1 MRLDKFLVE
10 CNQGTRSEVKVLL
23 KSKRVTVN
31 GVTENSGKRQINEVS
46 DVVCLDEKKLTYQ
59 SFAYYMLNK
68 PKDVITAT
76 EDSVQKTVL
85 DLIDKKDR
93 IKGLFPVGRL
103 DKDTTGLVLLT
114 NDGALAHNLLAP
126 KKHVE
131 KVYEAKI
138 EGIVTEAEVELF
150 SKPIELKNG
159 EVTKPSRLVVK
170 KADEDA
176 GMSEIEI
183 TISEGKYHQIKR
195 MFAST
200 GMHVLELK
208 RLKMGSLE
216 LDDRLDP
223 GKYRSLTQ
231 TEIEELKI
239 RD

>member
-1 MRLDKFLVE
+1 MRLDKFLAE

-170 KADEDA
+170 
-176 GMSEIEI
+176 
-183 TISEGKYHQIKR
+183 
-195 MFAST
+195 
-200 GMHVLELK
+200 
-208 RLKMGSLE
+208 
-216 LDDRLDP
+216 
-223 GKYRSLTQ
+223 
-231 TEIEELKI
+231 
-239 RD
+239 

>member
-1 MRLDKFLVE
+1 MRLDKFLAE
-10 CNQGTRSEVKVLL
+10 CNHGTRREVKVLL

-31 GVTENSGKRQINEVS
+31 GVTENSGKRQINEFS

-59 SFAYYMLNK
+59 SLVYYMLNK

-159 EVTKPSRLVVK
+159 EVTKPSRLVVRK
-170 KADEDA
+170 VDEDA
-176 GMSEIEI
+176 GISEIEI

-223 GKYRSLTQ
+223 GKYRALTQ

>member
-1 MRLDKFLVE
+1 
-10 CNQGTRSEVKVLL
+10 
-23 KSKRVTVN
+23 
-31 GVTENSGKRQINEVS
+31 
-46 DVVCLDEKKLTYQ
+46 
-59 SFAYYMLNK
+59 MLNK

-159 EVTKPSRLVVK
+159 EVTKPSRLVVRK
-170 KADEDA
+170 VDEDA
-176 GMSEIEI
+176 GISEIEI

-223 GKYRSLTQ
+223 GKYRALTQ

>member
-1 MRLDKFLVE
+1 M
-10 CNQGTRSEVKVLL
+10 
-23 KSKRVTVN
+23 
-31 GVTENSGKRQINEVS
+31 TENSGKRQINEVS

-223 GKYRSLTQ
+223 GKYRALTQ

>member
-1 MRLDKFLVE
+1 MRLDKFLAE
-10 CNQGTRSEVKVLL
+10 CNQGIRSEVKVLL

-223 GKYRSLTQ
+223 GKYRALTQ

>member
-1 MRLDKFLVE
+1 M
-10 CNQGTRSEVKVLL
+10 
-23 KSKRVTVN
+23 
-31 GVTENSGKRQINEVS
+31 TENSGKRQINEVS

-159 EVTKPSRLVVK
+159 EVTKPSRLVIK

-223 GKYRSLTQ
+223 GKYRALTQ

>member
-1 MRLDKFLVE
+1 MRLDKFLAE
-10 CNQGTRSEVKVLL
+10 CNRGTRSEVKVLL

-31 GVTENSGKRQINEVS
+31 GVTENSGKRQINEFS

-195 MFAST
+195 MFASA

-223 GKYRSLTQ
+223 GKYRALTQ

>member
-1 MRLDKFLVE
+1 M
-10 CNQGTRSEVKVLL
+10 

-31 GVTENSGKRQINEVS
+31 GVTENSGKRQINEFS

-59 SFAYYMLNK
+59 RFAYYMLNK

-159 EVTKPSRLVVK
+159 EVTKPSRLVVR

-176 GMSEIEI
+176 GISEIEI

-223 GKYRSLTQ
+223 GKYRALTQ

>member
-1 MRLDKFLVE
+1 MRLDKFLAK

-31 GVTENSGKRQINEVS
+31 GVTENSGKRQINEFS
-46 DVVCLDEKKLTYQ
+46 DIVCLDEKKLTYQ
-59 SFAYYMLNK
+59 SFVYYMLNK

-131 KVYEAKI
+131 KVYEATI

-223 GKYRSLTQ
+223 GKYRALTQ

>member
-1 MRLDKFLVE
+1 M
-10 CNQGTRSEVKVLL
+10 

-31 GVTENSGKRQINEVS
+31 GVTENSGKDKSTSFQTLFV
-46 DVVCLDEKKLTYQ
+46 LMKKLTYQ

-150 SKPIELKNG
+150 Q
-159 EVTKPSRLVVK
+159 SRLN
-170 KADEDA
+170 
-176 GMSEIEI
+176 
-183 TISEGKYHQIKR
+183 
-195 MFAST
+195 
-200 GMHVLELK
+200 
-208 RLKMGSLE
+208 
-216 LDDRLDP
+216 
-223 GKYRSLTQ
+223 
-231 TEIEELKI
+231 
-239 RD
+239 

>member
-1 MRLDKFLVE
+1 M
-10 CNQGTRSEVKVLL
+10 

-31 GVTENSGKRQINEVS
+31 GVTENSGKRQINEFS

-59 SFAYYMLNK
+59 RFAYYMMNK

-159 EVTKPSRLVVK
+159 EVTKPSRLVVR

-176 GMSEIEI
+176 GISEIEI

-223 GKYRSLTQ
+223 GKYRALTQ

>member
-1 MRLDKFLVE
+1 MRLDKFLAE

-31 GVTENSGKRQINEVS
+31 GVTENSGKKQIDEFS
-46 DVVCLDEKKLTYQ
+46 DVVCLDEKRLAYQ
-59 SFAYYMLNK
+59 SLAYYMLNK

-76 EDSVQKTVL
+76 EDAVQKTVL

-103 DKDTTGLVLLT
+103 DKDTTGLLILT
-114 NDGALAHNLLAP
+114 NDGSLAHNLLAP

-138 EGIVTEAEVELF
+138 EGIV
-150 SKPIELKNG
+150 KPIKLKNG
-159 EVTKPSRLVVK
+159 EVTKPARLVVK
-170 KADEDA
+170 EADEDS

-183 TISEGKYHQIKR
+183 AIAEGKYHQIKR

-208 RLKMGSLE
+208 RVKMGSLE
-216 LDDRLDP
+216 LDDRLAP
-223 GKYRSLTQ
+223 GKYRALTQ
-231 TEIEELKI
+231 MELEKLKSSN
-239 RD
+239 

>member
-1 MRLDKFLVE
+1 MRLDKFLAE

-31 GVTENSGKRQINEVS
+31 GVTENSGKRQINEFS

-85 DLIDKKDR
+85 DLIDKKDC

-223 GKYRSLTQ
+223 GKYRALTQ

>member
-1 MRLDKFLVE
+1 M
-10 CNQGTRSEVKVLL
+10 

-195 MFAST
+195 MFASA

-223 GKYRSLTQ
+223 GKYRALTQ

>member
-1 MRLDKFLVE
+1 MRLDKFLAE

-31 GVTENSGKRQINEVS
+31 GVTENSGKRQINEFS

-59 SFAYYMLNK
+59 SFVYYMLNK

-76 EDSVQKTVL
+76 EDSVQRTVL

-131 KVYEAKI
+131 KVYEATAEHLLRMWAYLGIFVVI
-138 EGIVTEAEVELF
+138 E
-150 SKPIELKNG
+150 
-159 EVTKPSRLVVK
+159 
-170 KADEDA
+170 
-176 GMSEIEI
+176 
-183 TISEGKYHQIKR
+183 TIIAYFFI
-195 MFAST
+195 
-200 GMHVLELK
+200 
-208 RLKMGSLE
+208 
-216 LDDRLDP
+216 
-223 GKYRSLTQ
+223 RS
-231 TEIEELKI
+231 IKI
-239 RD
+239 REENKGIRNF